1 MVRQLRALGTFLL
14 VIVSGLA
21 AAQGIPSLR
30 DFDDETRQSIEI
42 ACISAKTKG
51 PAPYGACLNQQIA
64 SLQSSSGVPS
74 LRDYDDDTRQSM
86 ELACISAKTKG
97 PAAYGA
103 CLTKQIA
110 SLQSSPGIANL
121 SRHDSETRHT
131 MLPAP
136 RSGGTK
142 SDKSISGGTA
152 VDSANG
158 RSRFT
163 TENIKIGAGAP
174 VFDRA
179 MLVLI
184 FVFLLFYFLPT
195 IVASSRKRHN
205 TGAIFV
211 LNLFLGWSLIGWV
224 VSLVWAVS
232 SDQPPV
238 ARAELPTDSRKT
250 PWIGE

>member
-1 MVRQLRALGTFLL
+1 MRALGTFLL
-14 VIVSGLA
+14 VIVSGVA

-30 DFDDETRQSIEI
+30 DYDDE
-42 ACISAKTKG
+42 
-51 PAPYGACLNQQIA
+51 
-64 SLQSSSGVPS
+64 
-74 LRDYDDDTRQSM
+74 TRQSM
-86 ELACISAKTKG
+86 ELACVSTKTKG

-103 CLTKQIA
+103 CLNQQIA

-131 MLPAP
+131 TLPAP
-136 RSGGTK
+136 RSGGTNSGK
-142 SDKSISGGTA
+142 SRSGGTA
-152 VDSANG
+152 AHSGNPMSQFATKSIITQREDQKYEIRG
-158 RSRFT
+158 
-163 TENIKIGAGAP
+163 IGMTG
-174 VFDRA
+174 A

-238 ARAELPTDSRKT
+238 ARAELPNDSQKT